1 MNQNQGFL
9 QKLQNKFGKY
19 AIRSLMMYVV
29 GAMGVV
35 FFADFLLL
43 PAGILPVSLTSL
55 LAFNTAAIMQGE
67 VWRVITFIAIP
78 PPAGPIFIV
87 FALYLYMLIGSSL
100 EGQWGALKFNLFYL
114 CGMIGTIIAGL
125 ITGFATSHFL
135 NLSLFLAFAM
145 LNPNFELRLF
155 FILPVKMKWLALL
168 NVIFLVFE
176 FILNTWPGRAA
187 LIVSVI
193 NVILFFGKDF
203 INRIQQG
210 HRRAQWKRS
219 IK

>member
-1 MNQNQGFL
+1 MNHNQGFL

-19 AIRSLMMYVV
+19 AIKSLMMYIV

-35 FFADFLLL
+35 FFTDFLM
-43 PAGILPVSLTSL
+43 PVDIMPVRLSSL
-55 LAFNTAAIMQGE
+55 LAFDTAAIMQGE
-67 VWRVITFIAIP
+67 VWRIITFIAIP
-78 PPAGPIFIV
+78 PPAGVIFIV
-87 FALYLYMLIGSSL
+87 FALYLYMMIGSSL
-100 EGQWGALKFNLFYL
+100 EAQWGALKFNLFYL
-114 CGMIGTIIAGL
+114 CGMVGTIIAGL

-155 FILPVKMKWLALL
+155 LILPVKMKWLALL
-168 NVIFLVFE
+168 NVVFLLFE
-176 FILNTWPGRAA
+176 FIVSAWPGRAA

-203 INRIQQG
+203 INRIKQG
-210 HRRAQWKRS
+210 HRKAQWKRDNR
-219 IK
+219 